1 MAGALGSDKAKTHPT
16 QFFRSVRA
24 FSQIEERFKMAT
36 ESHEWGMKLRRGLL
50 RLKWSRL

>member
-1 MAGALGSDKAKTHPT
+1 MAGALGSDKAKTHPA

-50 RLKWSRL
+50 RLK